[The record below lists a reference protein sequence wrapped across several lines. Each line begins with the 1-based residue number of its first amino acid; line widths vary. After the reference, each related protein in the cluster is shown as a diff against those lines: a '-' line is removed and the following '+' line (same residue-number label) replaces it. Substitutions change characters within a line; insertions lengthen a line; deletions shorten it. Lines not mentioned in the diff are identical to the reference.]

1 MQTKA
6 IYHIFGKTEGVQ
18 FLYKSTFVCWIVFVC
33 SFLRLIFW
41 WFCVW
46 DYHYPLQHKQFFRFR
61 WYTWIEQE
69 QSIKIIDELTRTNK
83 EQGAHV
89 LITFWKDILEK
100 RARVLETHAVQTKK
114 TADGGCSLSVSNL
127 VTHLLLNR
135 LLSQFFFESR

>member
-18 FLYKSTFVCWIVFVC
+18 FCTKVLLFVELFLFVL
-33 SFLRLIFW
+33 FFW

-46 DYHYPLQHKQFFRFR
+46 DYHYPLQHQQFFRFR

-83 EQGAHV
+83 EQGAQIHYISGKIFHGKG
-89 LITFWKDILEK
+89 LEFWRHMLCK
-100 RARVLETHAVQTKK
+100 QK
-114 TADGGCSLSVSNL
+114 TSRRLRCSLSVSNL
-127 VTHLLLNR
+127 VNHLLLNR
-135 LLSQFFFESR
+135 LFSQFFFESR